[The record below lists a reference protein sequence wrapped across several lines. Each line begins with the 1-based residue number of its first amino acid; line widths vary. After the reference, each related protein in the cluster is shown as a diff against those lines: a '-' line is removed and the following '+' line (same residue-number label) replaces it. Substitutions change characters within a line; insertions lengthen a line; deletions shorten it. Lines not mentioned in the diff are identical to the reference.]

1 MKLKPNMFL
10 RIFVMVM
17 KYLILVI
24 IQLTQCRDLNKLVV
38 SKIKDETGGVS
49 IKKKFIQAICF
60 W

>member
-1 MKLKPNMFL
+1 
-10 RIFVMVM
+10 MVM
-17 KYLILVI
+17 KYLISVI

>member
-1 MKLKPNMFL
+1 
-10 RIFVMVM
+10 MVM

-60 W
+60 WWMIVVSIKKQRV